1 MNKTVVVSDELNN
14 FVNKFFVD
22 MDFSSIDS
30 FDKESTVK
38 MLSKVEE
45 ALVNINN
52 QNYSND
58 SAELWFYRELCLRA
72 LVVLTQVDF
81 FAETLIEFRFMER
94 ALMLLER
101 VMDTFNKKIVED
113 PEIVKA
119 IQEGRLEEE
128 LKKHFPDESTT
139 YRRTSNFIDLLEDS
153 ELDAIPEE
161 YEKIPEN
168 F

>member
-128 LKKHFPDESTT
+128 LKKHFPDEATT
-139 YRRTSNFIDLLEDS
+139 YRRTSNFIDLIEDS
-153 ELDAIPEE
+153 ELDVIPEE

>member
-1 MNKTVVVSDELNN
+1 MNKTVVVSDELTN

-22 MDFSSIDS
+22 MDFSAIDS

-45 ALVNINN
+45 AFVNINN
-52 QNYSND
+52 QNYDND

-128 LKKHFPDESTT
+128 LKKHFPDEATT
-139 YRRTSNFIDLLEDS
+139 YRRTSNFIDLVEES
-153 ELDAIPEE
+153 ELDVIPEE